1 MSKISRFGVSTARTH
16 TVAASAEESSASSP
30 LLFAASRFS
39 RDSPT
44 VLYSSNR
51 GVKDSARRN
60 GFDDFNLS
68 YKVKDDLER
77 VARHHAQ
84 LLDAIGRPLALLQQ
98 VHSATVVDV
107 DAFLRDAGLTAGTDS
122 AQIQR
127 AFEPLAHMSA
137 DGQVTTRTD
146 IALGIYTADCTP
158 VLIADCAHGV
168 YGAAHAGRKGVE
180 NGVVTRTI
188 EVMQSKG
195 AQIESLEIWLGP
207 NICGDCYET
216 GDAVAGEFAQTHPN
230 AVTRT
235 RFGGAGVDMRRALRE
250 DFKALG
256 VPSEHVHDHDV
267 ALAQQTQQHLD
278 QVPQSVDQTPRA
290 AQKDG
295 LPRNPM
301 CTLENPLLYSYREWS
316 LTHRHDSNGRFI
328 SVLLP

>member
-1 MSKISRFGVSTARTH
+1 MSEISRSGN
-16 TVAASAEESSASSP
+16 ASAP

-39 RDSPT
+39 TDSPT

-51 GVKDSARRN
+51 GVETPARRN

-68 YKVKDDLER
+68 YKVEDDPAR
-77 VARHHAQ
+77 VTEHHRQ
-84 LLDAIGRPLALLQQ
+84 LLDAVGRPLALLQQ

-107 DAFLRDAGLTAGTDS
+107 DAFLCDAGLTASTDS

-158 VLIADCAHGV
+158 VLIADRTHGV
-168 YGAAHAGRKGVE
+168 YGAAHAGREGVE

-207 NICGDCYET
+207 NICGNCYET
-216 GDAVAGEFAQTHPN
+216 GDVVADEFAQTHPN
-230 AVTRT
+230 AVTHT
-235 RFGGAGVDMRRALRE
+235 RFGGAGVDMRRALLE
-250 DFKALG
+250 DFKALSI
-256 VPSEHVHDHDV
+256 PSEHVHDHDA

-278 QVPQSVDQTPRA
+278 QVPDTV
-290 AQKDG
+290 QKDG
-295 LPRNPM
+295 MLRNPM

-316 LTHRHDSNGRFI
+316 ITHRPGSNGRFI